1 MIQPTATEI
10 NKHLETKLK
19 RVVVH
24 LPGPQKL
31 RVISARVG
39 KKRDGITPLEV
50 QVMDGKAIVTADGSL
65 SSRIPASTYSK
76 PGGIIR

>member
-50 QVMDGKAIVTADGSL
+50 QVMGWEGNRNGGWLAVEPDT
-65 SSRIPASTYSK
+65 RIDLL
-76 PGGIIR
+76 